1 MPELHD
7 LKAPPAGPSFREEL
21 FERAELADRRAARR
35 WRLVAIAATAA
46 AVAAVSAAGAIAFGT
61 GSSAGARTV
70 DLSRVCSVPIQG
82 GIPVAWVTAH
92 AKVARFNNGKTI
104 HYAAF
109 GGFGTQSGVNLGGVA
124 SVKEGVGISGP
135 EWCKPTAPMPLKP
148 SGLKLYDTYTTD
160 ELSPGI
166 DDFGVKCF
174 VGAKVRVH
182 LRALVGSNGVPSSAK
197 LALWTGQKKLR
208 PVAYIDWTPTKVKLY
223 LSNNDC
229 SY

>member
-1 MPELHD
+1 
-7 LKAPPAGPSFREEL
+7 
-21 FERAELADRRAARR
+21 
-35 WRLVAIAATAA
+35 
-46 AVAAVSAAGAIAFGT
+46 
-61 GSSAGARTV
+61 
-70 DLSRVCSVPIQG
+70 
-82 GIPVAWVTAH
+82 VAWVTAH

-109 GGFGTQSGVNLGGVA
+109 AGFGTQSGVNLGGVA

-135 EWCKPTAPMPLKP
+135 EWCKPVAPVALKP
-148 SGLKLYDTYTTD
+148 SGLRLYDTYTTD

-174 VGAKVRVH
+174 VGSKVRVH

-197 LALWTGQKKLR
+197 LALWTGQKRLR

-223 LSNNDC
+223 IDDNDC
-229 SY
+229 NY